1 VLETGEVALDAESG
15 QVVREERNVNV
26 GNFGKHVPR
35 VAHLVMD
42 YSESRFDVRVPKKI
56 VIETFLP
63 GSAIDRSEFDFR
75 LHARIVQTY
84 GPFSRF
90 EVSIGEKAPLPAH

>member
-1 VLETGEVALDAESG
+1 MLVTSAS
-15 QVVREERNVNV
+15 QR
-26 GNFGKHVPR
+26 PR

-42 YSESRFDVRVPKKI
+42 YAESRFGIRVLNKI

-63 GSAIDRSEFDFR
+63 GTAIERAAFDFR
-75 LHARIVQTY
+75 LHARLVQTY

-90 EVSIGEKAPLPAH
+90 EVSIGEKTSLRSR